1 MIAGALLL
9 AIAVIA
15 WADTTPPPPTARS
28 AYAMLSPAEPTARS
42 AYAML
47 SPGDQKIARA
57 LFKAQTSTAPKTLTL
72 DEIAAMNAGGPGW
85 GQVFG
90 QMEAQGLLQLEH
102 LAQAIARNSHST
114 KRPRSR
120 STFVTTASGRTI
132 EVETGSVR

>member
-15 WADTTPPPPTARS
+15 SADTTPPP
-28 AYAMLSPAEPTARS
+28 PTARS

-57 LFKAQTSTAPKTLTL
+57 LFKAQTSTAPKTVTL
-72 DEIAAMNAGGPGW
+72 DEIAAMNTSGPGW
-85 GQVFG
+85 GQVFD

-120 STFVTTASGRTI
+120 STTSLTTASGQSI
-132 EVETGSVR
+132 EVESWRVR